1 MDEGKMNGDEEKKE
15 YTLTAWNTSIAGWPK
30 SPFCPFSP
38 GKPYKIQFKRKYIK

>member
-1 MDEGKMNGDEEKKE
+1 MLEIKGGKKDKIKNKFDEHSK

-38 GKPYKIQFKRKYIK
+38 GKPCV